1 MRNMTTSTAAN
12 EKETVDNRNL
22 YRKRSQF
29 RSVVRRFTKN
39 KSAMAGL
46 VLFLIVALACLLA
59 GVYMNYELRAIGQ
72 NIGDRLLGPNSSN
85 WFGTDQYGRDQFAR
99 VVFGGRT
106 SLVTALCVIVIA
118 TALGAAIGAI
128 AGYYGG
134 VADNAIMRVND
145 IFYSIPYT
153 LMAVCIVAS
162 LGGGMLNLAIACVV
176 AIVPGNVRLF
186 RAWVMPL
193 KGQDFIEAA
202 RSYGTKDR
210 RVLTRHIIPNTLG
223 PIIVQ
228 ATLHVAATV
237 IAVAGLSYIG
247 LGVKAPTPEW
257 GAMLSE
263 SQAYMRDYP
272 YLVLIPGLAILV
284 STLSLNLIGDGLRDA
299 LDPKMKY

>member
-1 MRNMTTSTAAN
+1 MGEETSPATIQ
-12 EKETVDNRNL
+12 KVDQKSV
-22 YRKRSQF
+22 YKTYKKRSQLG
-29 RSVVRRFTKN
+29 SVVRRYMRN
-39 KSAMAGL
+39 RSAMIGL
-46 VLFLIVALACLLA
+46 ILFLVIGLACILA
-59 GVYMNYELRAIGQ
+59 GIYMNYNARAVDQNMIGRFQ
-72 NIGDRLLGPNSSN
+72 SPSFTH

-106 SLVTALCVIVIA
+106 SLVTALCVIIIA
-118 TALGAAIGAI
+118 TAAGAVIGAI
-128 AGYYGG
+128 AGYYG
-134 VADNAIMRVND
+134 AMTDNVIMRVND

-162 LGGGMLNLAIACVV
+162 LGGGMFNLAIACVV

-202 RSYGTKDR
+202 RAYGTKGR
-210 RVLTRHIIPNTLG
+210 RVLMHHIIPNTLG

-228 ATLHVAATV
+228 ATLHLAGTV

-247 LGVKAPTPEW
+247 LGVQAPTPEW

-263 SQAYMRDYP
+263 SQPYMRDHP
-272 YLVLIPGLAILV
+272 YLVIIPGIAILLA
-284 STLSLNLIGDGLRDA
+284 TLTLNLIGDGLRDA